1 MESKEMLKKKTLERV
16 PRCRVE
22 STLTVFR
29 HCVTVPKTQN
39 SERERESQF
48 REKTG
53 HLDRQST
60 NIVFHGPK
68 GLPRHNL

>member
-1 MESKEMLKKKTLERV
+1 MESKETLKKTTLERV

-29 HCVTVPKTQN
+29 HCVLCPRLRILREK
-39 SERERESQF
+39 ERVS
-48 REKTG
+48 EKTG
-53 HLDRQST
+53 HLDLQST
-60 NIVFHGPK
+60 NIVFHRPK